1 MGIKEDLEIPLSM
14 LEISFLDKS
23 KYKGSYRGKRFLFEK
38 VDDNKL
44 KVYIWKDLFNF
55 ENTDQKDMI
64 IKEFEY
70 NKDGIDEGLKF
81 VEETKV

>member
-55 ENTDQKDMI
+55 ESTDQKDMV

-70 NKDGIDEGLKF
+70 SKDGIDEGLKF